1 MPRFWINSLHWLIYV
16 GKCFWK
22 YQLLHAG
29 THYSDVTVGL
39 MTSTVTSLV
48 FVYSTVYS
56 GADQRKH
63 QMPRPHSADH
73 FRRSFMI
80 VAEPS
85 DRGLLLLISGT
96 KCCPIPPVRLKYD
109 CFTNT
114 VRDWYDWSVWPALRM
129 FSAIIGTTTGK
140 IDAIAMWTIAL
151 TLFFATTIET
161 TPQIIARSLHA
172 FGNLHTTTER
182 YIRPPVRYRY
192 DVTDQRHDH
201 ASDRG
206 DRLNRLGLMGE

>member
-1 MPRFWINSLHWLIYV
+1 
-16 GKCFWK
+16 
-22 YQLLHAG
+22 
-29 THYSDVTVGL
+29 
-39 MTSTVTSLV
+39 MTSTVTSLA

-109 CFTNT
+109 CFTNK

-129 FSAIIGTTTGK
+129 FSAIFGTTTGT

-151 TLFFATTIET
+151 TLFFCYHDWNDPTDHSTI
-161 TPQIIARSLHA
+161 PARFWQPS
-172 FGNLHTTTER
+172 
-182 YIRPPVRYRY
+182 
-192 DVTDQRHDH
+192 HDH
-201 ASDRG
+201 WTLYTTASTLPLRCDRPTSRPCVRSG
-206 DRLNRLGLMGE
+206 VIASIGFGWWGNSNEYSVIVIQYEGCD